1 MDYESRFAERAH
13 IEDNLRQ
20 FHAPLGV
27 YITLGNHEY
36 RANRFAKLRWL
47 QKTGGVLLIDSVV
60 MPDSTFY
67 LVGRDDATNKG
78 RKPLSRLLEGVDK
91 RKPVIV
97 ADHQPRFDEI
107 VMNRCDLGL
116 HGHTHNG
123 QFWPYSWIIKLVYRC
138 SYGYYKEGA
147 SQFYISSGIGFAGPP
162 YRIGTKSELA
172 VIRVI
177 FHRN

>member
-1 MDYESRFAERAH
+1 MFSQSVYEWGLNLIRAVQS
-13 IEDNLRQ
+13 LQ
-20 FHAPLGV
+20 SAPLTV
-27 YITLGNHEY
+27 CMKAVSFLSDPKAYM
-36 RANRFAKLRWL
+36 
-47 QKTGGVLLIDSVV
+47 LI
-60 MPDSTFY
+60 
-67 LVGRDDATNKG
+67 L
-78 RKPLSRLLEGVDK
+78 PLIFLCY
-91 RKPVIV
+91 
-97 ADHQPRFDEI
+97 HQPRFDEI

-172 VIRVI
+172 VIRVT